1 MSKVLETNR
10 FKDAQFINR
19 FKRLIGQL
27 DKRNED
33 ILADPL
39 KYFGEACNVINN
51 KQLIINKLK
60 DAAFVNFDIQL
71 ENQAPISC
79 EPFDIVRV
87 SREDYNCLVAVRQLI
102 NSQTI

>member
-1 MSKVLETNR
+1 MSKVLETNK
-10 FKDAQFINR
+10 FKDGQYINR

-60 DAAFVNFDIQL
+60 DAAFVKFDMQL

-79 EPFDIVRV
+79 EPFDTLTV
-87 SREDYNCLVAVRQLI
+87 SKEDYNCLVAVRRLI
-102 NSQTI
+102 NNQTI